1 MKVAV
6 GMSGG
11 VDSSVAAALLK
22 EQGYDVVGL
31 TLKLCGDNDCDCKDA
46 ASVCEKLSVL
56 HKSVD
61 FKKEFESAV
70 IDNFIG
76 EYERGA
82 TPNPCI
88 VCNKKIK
95 FGKMLDFA
103 KENGCEKIA
112 TGHYV
117 RTAVSN
123 GRTLLLKAKDT
134 SKDQSYVLYS
144 LSQEQLSSSIFP
156 LGDLKKSEIREY
168 ADKSG
173 LITAHKSD
181 SQDICFVP
189 DGDYAGFITNK
200 TGKVYS
206 EGNFISES
214 GEVIGKHS
222 GIINYTVGQRKGLG
236 IALGHPVFVL
246 DKNVAKNTVTVGGEE
261 NLFYKYV
268 NVENVNYIPFEN
280 LSGDIKVSVKLR
292 YRQTEQPAVLHP
304 TESGITVEFND
315 MQRAPSIG
323 QSAVFY
329 DGDTVIGGG
338 IISGAYNF

>member
-6 GMSGG
+6 GVSGG

-22 EQGYDVVGL
+22 EQGYEVMGI
-31 TLKLCGDNDCDCKDA
+31 TLKLCGDNDFDCKDA
-46 ASVCEKLSVL
+46 ACVCEKLSVL

-61 FKKEFESAV
+61 FKKEFEYAV
-70 IDNFIG
+70 IENFIE

-117 RTAVSN
+117 RTALSN

-134 SKDQSYVLYS
+134 NKDQSYVLYS
-144 LSQEQLSSSIFP
+144 LSQEQLSKSIFP

-168 ADKSG
+168 AQKLD
-173 LITAHKSD
+173 LVTAHKSD

-189 DGDYAGFITNK
+189 DGDYAAFITRK
-200 TGKVYS
+200 TGKVYR
-206 EGNFISES
+206 EGDFVLQN
-214 GEVIGKHS
+214 GEVIGRHN

-246 DKNVAKNTVTVGGEE
+246 NKNIVSNTVTVGGEE

-268 NVENVNYIPFEN
+268 NVENVNYIPFEKLN
-280 LSGDIKVSVKLR
+280 GDIKAAVKLR

-304 TESGITVEFND
+304 TDSGVTVEFND

-338 IISGAYNF
+338 IISGAYNL